1 MVHYL
6 VKLQKQRRN
15 NMEKNLDFKKE
26 LDRLNEIV
34 GLMQNDDLPLEES
47 VKLYEEGNKIIALLN
62 EALKDAEENIEKIVE
77 INKK

>member
-1 MVHYL
+1 
-6 VKLQKQRRN
+6 
-15 NMEKNLDFKKE
+15 MEKNLDFKKE

-34 GLMQNDDLPLEES
+34 SLMQNDDLPLEES

-62 EALKDAEENIEKIVE
+62 DALKEAEAKVEKIVD

>member
-1 MVHYL
+1 
-6 VKLQKQRRN
+6 
-15 NMEKNLDFKKE
+15 MEKNLDFKKE

-47 VKLYEEGNKIIALLN
+47 VKLYEEGNKIIVLLN
-62 EALKDAEENIEKIVE
+62 EALKDAEEKIEKIVD

>member
-1 MVHYL
+1 
-6 VKLQKQRRN
+6 
-15 NMEKNLDFKKE
+15 MEKTLDFKKE

-34 GLMQNDDLPLEES
+34 NLMQNDDLSLEES

-62 EALKDAEENIEKIVE
+62 DALKQAEEKIEKIVD

>member
-1 MVHYL
+1 
-6 VKLQKQRRN
+6 
-15 NMEKNLDFKKE
+15 MEKNLDFKKE

-62 EALKDAEENIEKIVE
+62 EALKDAEEKIEKIVE

>member
-1 MVHYL
+1 
-6 VKLQKQRRN
+6 
-15 NMEKNLDFKKE
+15 MEKNLDFKKE

-62 EALKDAEENIEKIVE
+62 DALKEAEAKVEKIVD